1 MKHVPGWQADNLW
14 HWLAMGLGS
23 GLAPKAPGTF
33 GSLAALILWLPLALL
48 PLPGYLLLVLLAGVV
63 GIYICDRVSKDMKVH
78 DHSAI
83 VWDEFVGLWIGLAAL
98 PLNWTTALLGFAL
111 FRLFDIW
118 KPWPIGLLDRNVHGG
133 LGIMLDDVLAGFYT
147 LIVMHL
153 LYAAGLG

>member
-1 MKHVPGWQADNLW
+1 MKHVPGWQKTNPW

-33 GSLAALILWLPLALL
+33 GSLAGLILWVPLSALPLTLYAT
-48 PLPGYLLLVLLAGVV
+48 LVVCAGVL
-63 GIYICDRVSKDMKVH
+63 GIYICDRVSSDMKVH

-83 VWDEFVGLWIGLAAL
+83 VWDEFVGLWIGLFAL
-98 PLNWTTALLGFAL
+98 PLNWTTAVLGFAF

-118 KPWPIGLLDRNVHGG
+118 KPWPIGQLDRNMKGG
-133 LGIMLDDVLAGFYT
+133 LGIMLDDVLAGAYT

-153 LYAAGLG
+153 LQSFVLG